1 MSIIVKKFGGSS
13 IKDIHRIKE
22 VARRIVKE
30 YKKGDQIVIVVSA
43 MGDTTDELHSL
54 AHRITPFPS
63 EREMDMLLTAGERIS
78 MSLLSM
84 ALNNFG
90 FRAISFTGSQSGI
103 ITTDDHCNARIK
115 DIRAF
120 RIKQELDRGKIV
132 IVAGFQGVS
141 ENKEVTT
148 LGRGG
153 SDTTAVALACYL
165 NADLCQIFTDVDGV
179 FNADPGI
186 VKNAKKFDKIDF
198 QEMLI
203 MAHLGAKLIHPR
215 AVEFAKKHQIPVT
228 ICSSFNNNP
237 GTLIYGNDKME
248 EIKFKAITD
257 KENLAVIK
265 FSAQQEKLKHIIE
278 LANQNNLTFEHWGQ
292 SNDSINIIANEK
304 IAERIHLLLQDFDI
318 KEITLEKGLARIA
331 LIGKSFSQ
339 DFSIISKLY
348 KVFTKNHINIKM
360 LASENI
366 AILIYVDKKDKE
378 KTIELL
384 YDNFVEQCESG

>member
-13 IKDIHRIKE
+13 VKDIHRIKAI
-22 VARRIVKE
+22 ARRIVKE
-30 YKKGDQIVIVVSA
+30 YKKGDHIVIVISA
-43 MGDTTDELHSL
+43 IGDTTDELYSL
-54 AHRITPFPS
+54 AHQITPFPS
-63 EREMDMLLTAGERIS
+63 EREMDMLLSAGERIS

-103 ITTDDHCNARIK
+103 ITTNDHCNAKIK

-165 NADLCQIFTDVDGV
+165 NADKCQIFTDVDGV
-179 FNADPGI
+179 FNANPDVI
-186 VKNAKKFDKIDF
+186 KKAKKFDKINF

-203 MAHLGAKLIHPR
+203 MAYSGAKIIHPR
-215 AVEFAKKHQIPVT
+215 AVEFAQKYQIPIT

-248 EIKFKAITD
+248 ELKFKAITD
-257 KENLAVIK
+257 KQNLAIIK
-265 FSAQQEKLKHIIE
+265 FSVKQAKLKHILE
-278 LANQNNLTFEHWGQ
+278 LTNQKNLIFESFQQLNNNVIIITNET
-292 SNDSINIIANEK
+292 DS
-304 IAERIHLLLQDFDI
+304 ERIRHLLHDFNI
-318 KEITLEKGLARIA
+318 SEIFTESGLAEIT
-331 LIGKSFSQ
+331 LIGKSFTQ
-339 DFSIISKLY
+339 NFAIINKLNSIL
-348 KVFTKNHINIKM
+348 TKNNINIKM
-360 LASENI
+360 LESRKL
-366 AILIYVDKKDKE
+366 AISVFVNEKDKD
-378 KTIELL
+378 KTVKLL
-384 YDNFVEQCESG
+384 YDNFIELCE